1 VPSAVLVYGEGDD
14 TGAGFTAALRAA
26 PRNGLVPRDR
36 LLANVLGHSEV
47 PPEARSQK
55 VYALPQRR

>member
-1 VPSAVLVYGEGDD
+1 
-14 TGAGFTAALRAA
+14 
-26 PRNGLVPRDR
+26 VPRDR

-47 PPEARSQK
+47 PPEARPQK